1 MAQTKQ
7 TSTQTATSTAS
18 TTAAPRRTVR
28 KPPVIERAGVNALET
43 PATTAPAVS
52 PPAPSPPAAA
62 GGAQATTTTTTAA
75 GAASTASGSSS
86 GTTSTDF
93 PVNSPPVV
101 QVPPVPAGF
110 VPVNA
115 LDLRGFRP
123 MQSELAS
130 VPDAI
135 LELSNFANYTGIF
148 GITAPPSSQVS
159 QRLTVAAQWTSLY
172 SASTAWFTYV
182 KSQEGMAW
190 KDALELVEKLKAPFQ
205 LASASNPALL
215 SKYPALARMLG
226 AQKVVAKRAVSARVK
241 NQTPAAA
248 AALAAATAPA
258 ATPPVAPAAPAVPA
272 RVVTV
277 QG

>member
-1 MAQTKQ
+1 MAQKIQ
-7 TSTQTATSTAS
+7 KSTQTATGTAGPPV
-18 TTAAPRRTVR
+18 APRRTVR
-28 KPPVIERAGVNALET
+28 KPPVIERAGVNALEA

-52 PPAPSPPAAA
+52 TPAPAPPTVD
-62 GGAQATTTTTTAA
+62 GGTQATTTTAA

-86 GTTSTDF
+86 GTASTDF
-93 PVNSPPVV
+93 PVNSPPLV

-110 VPVNA
+110 VPVNP

-130 VPDAI
+130 VPDAL

-148 GITAPPSSQVS
+148 GITAPPANQVS
-159 QRLTVAAQWTSLY
+159 QRLTVAAQWTSLF
-172 SASTAWFTYV
+172 SASTDWYTYV

-205 LASASNPALL
+205 LATASNPALL
-215 SKYPALARMLG
+215 SQYPALARMLG
-226 AQKVVAKRAVSARVK
+226 AQKVVAKRAVSTRVK
-241 NQTPAAA
+241 KQKEDAA
-248 AALAAATAPA
+248 AALAAATVQPA
-258 ATPPVAPAAPAVPA
+258 ATPVAAAAPVTPPTRA
-272 RVVTV
+272 VTV